1 MNRKCQ
7 WSWIERRWSISSSNV
22 NRRVNWES
30 PLFDLIE
37 NKSRGG
43 RKFLE
48 CRWIVLYV
56 LLIVVRFYQI
66 KFSFPLTL
74 WRGEIYIVAKDR
86 LEITY
91 HKIFCVHEKDVN
103 SWSNLDS
110 KFIVSP
116 FVNGKMYDRSSEIIV
131 NKARDCNELYFHPLL
146 EVL

>member
-103 SWSNLDS
+103 SKQSWFKIHCFSICKWEDVRS
-110 KFIVSP
+110 KLGNNS
-116 FVNGKMYDRSSEIIV
+116 
-131 NKARDCNELYFHPLL
+131 
-146 EVL
+146 